1 MSSGTQLRPVVERW
15 RTRAALGVVALLAA
29 AAVIATVVGQTSGS
43 PSREPSAAQ
52 SQQASGTRRADL
64 EVRGQNP
71 LAVRGTHFRAH
82 ELVQLVVKGR
92 GSHLSVKAGA
102 HGTLV
107 AVFKNIVG
115 CDSVTVV
122 ARGSKGSR
130 ASVNLSQIVC
140 LEYTP

>member
-1 MSSGTQLRPVVERW
+1 MSSGTQPRRVVERW
-15 RTRAALGVVALLAA
+15 HTRAALGVVALLAA
-29 AAVIATVVGQTSGS
+29 TAVIATVVSQTSGS
-43 PSREPSAAQ
+43 PSHEPSAAR
-52 SQQASGTRRADL
+52 SQQARDTRRADL

-82 ELVQLVVKGR
+82 ERVRLAVKGR
-92 GSHLSVKAGA
+92 GSRLSVKAGA
-102 HGTLV
+102 HGTFL

-115 CDSVTVV
+115 CDSITVV
-122 ARGSKGSR
+122 AQGSKGSR

>member
-1 MSSGTQLRPVVERW
+1 M
-15 RTRAALGVVALLAA
+15 
-29 AAVIATVVGQTSGS
+29 
-43 PSREPSAAQ
+43 
-52 SQQASGTRRADL
+52 
-64 EVRGQNP
+64 
-71 LAVRGTHFRAH
+71 RGTHFRAH
-82 ELVQLVVKGR
+82 ELVHLVVKGR

-102 HGTLV
+102 QGTFL

>member
-1 MSSGTQLRPVVERW
+1 M
-15 RTRAALGVVALLAA
+15 VALLAA
-29 AAVIATVVGQTSGS
+29 AAVIAIVVSQTSGS
-43 PSREPSAAQ
+43 PSREPSAAR

-71 LAVRGTHFRAH
+71 LAVRGTYFRAH

-92 GSHLSVKAGA
+92 GSRLSVNAGA
-102 HGTLV
+102 HGTFV
-107 AVFKNIVG
+107 AVFKDIVG
-115 CDSVTVV
+115 CDSITVV

>member
-1 MSSGTQLRPVVERW
+1 
-15 RTRAALGVVALLAA
+15 VVALLAA
-29 AAVIATVVGQTSGS
+29 AAVIATVVSQTSGS
-43 PSREPSAAQ
+43 PSREPLAAQ
-52 SQQASGTRRADL
+52 SQQASDTRRADL

-82 ELVQLVVKGR
+82 ERVGLTVKGR
-92 GSHLSVKAGA
+92 GSRLSVTAGA
-102 HGTLV
+102 RGTFL

-115 CDSVTVV
+115 CDSITVV

-140 LEYTP
+140 LEYMP